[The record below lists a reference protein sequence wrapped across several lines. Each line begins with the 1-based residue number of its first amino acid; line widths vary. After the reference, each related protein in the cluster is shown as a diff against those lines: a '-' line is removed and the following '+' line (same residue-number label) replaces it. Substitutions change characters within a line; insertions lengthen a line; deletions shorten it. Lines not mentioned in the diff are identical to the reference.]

1 MNIKLHYIIICVCLS
16 LSIISCKKHQET
28 GTLVHHTVQPEE
40 VDVSIDLLKK
50 RLLVLEQDS
59 LQTIFKNK
67 DSIIAFY
74 KLRNGKYAWNVLKN
88 RNDLY
93 HSIKNVEL
101 EGLNTSD
108 YQLKAIEKIISND
121 PFAKADNVFI
131 DLLFT
136 DIYLSYAYDLA
147 NGKVDYQKLHDD
159 WRLKPNTFNFNML
172 LNNAIDK
179 SEVPKS
185 LNTYKPS
192 HKIYEQLKS
201 ILPKYKTL
209 VNTDSLRTIIVH
221 GDKIRPNKS
230 DDRIITIR
238 KRLNELGFLQDSLVN
253 DSKVLDTLLQEQI
266 KKFQA
271 AKKLQTDAIVGKG
284 TINALNESYE
294 NQYHSI
300 LANLERWRWFP
311 RNFTPNAIVV
321 NIPDY
326 SLNYITHKD
335 TINYNIIVG
344 RTDRKTPV
352 FSSLVRYLEFNPKWF
367 IPPTIKN
374 KDIIPAV
381 RKSTDYLAKK
391 NISVFN
397 KQGERIHPDSVEWSS
412 NVVSGYRYVQSSGS
426 SNALGRVKIIFPND
440 FSVYLHD
447 TPSKSLFKKNYR
459 ARSSGCVR
467 VQNPFDLTHKLLDD
481 QEYWTKAEIDSTLAR
496 RTTKRVHVKQN
507 IEVHFLY
514 WSILFDE
521 ENQQPEFINDVYNLD
536 NRVAKAILAN

>member
-1 MNIKLHYIIICVCLS
+1 MNIKLRYIISCICLS

-28 GTLVHHTVQPEE
+28 STLVHHTVQPKE
-40 VDVSIDLLKK
+40 VLVSTDLLSE
-50 RLLVLEQDS
+50 RLQILEKDS
-59 LQTIFKNK
+59 LQTTFKNK

-74 KLRNGKYAWNVLKN
+74 KLRNGKSAWNVLKN
-88 RNDLY
+88 RIDLY
-93 HSIKNVEL
+93 QSIKKADL
-101 EGLNTSD
+101 EGLRSES
-108 YQLKAIEKIISND
+108 YQVKTIEKIINND
-121 PFAKADNVFI
+121 PFAKADNIYI

-136 DIYLSYAYDLA
+136 DIYLAYAYHLA
-147 NGKVDYQKLHDD
+147 NGKVDHQKLHND
-159 WRLKPNTFNFNML
+159 WVLQPNSFSFNML
-172 LNNAIDK
+172 LSNAIDRNEVSK
-179 SEVPKS
+179 SF
-185 LNTYKPS
+185 NTFKPS
-192 HKIYEQLKS
+192 HKIYQQLKN

-209 VNTDSLRTIIVH
+209 INTDSLRTLIAD

-253 DSKVLDTLLQEQI
+253 DSKILDTLLQEQV

-271 AKKLQTDAIVGKG
+271 SKKLQTDAIIGKG
-284 TINALNESYE
+284 TIKALNESYE
-294 NQYHSI
+294 DQYHSI

-311 RNFTPNAIVV
+311 RNFNPNAIVV
-321 NIPDY
+321 NIPNY
-326 SLNYITHKD
+326 NLNYITHND

-352 FSSLVRYLEFNPKWF
+352 FSSQVRYLEFNPKWF

-374 KDIIPAV
+374 KDIIPAI
-381 RKSTDYLAKK
+381 RKNTGYLIKK

-397 KQGERIHPDSVEWSS
+397 KQGERIHPDSVEWNSNIVSS
-412 NVVSGYRYVQSSGS
+412 YRYVQSSGN

-467 VQNPFDLTHKLLDD
+467 VQNPFDLTHKLLKS
-481 QEYWTKAEIDSTLAR
+481 QEHWTKAEIDSTLAR
-496 RTTKRVHVKQN
+496 RITKRVHVNQK

-514 WSILFDE
+514 WSILFNE
-521 ENQQPEFINDVYNLD
+521 KNQQPEFINDVYDLD
-536 NRVAKAILAN
+536 YSVAKAVLN